1 MNNNKGKKRKRIDT
15 GRGQKEQKT
24 IARGGGGKEKI
35 FGYEKAKVEGGRK
48 RLEGKAVCCVAGWR

>member
-24 IARGGGGKEKI
+24 IAGGGGKEKI

-48 RLEGKAVCCVAGWR
+48 RLEGEAVCCVAGRR

>member
-24 IARGGGGKEKI
+24 IARGGKEKI

-48 RLEGKAVCCVAGWR
+48 RLEGKAVCCVAGRR

>member
-24 IARGGGGKEKI
+24 IAGGGKEKI

-48 RLEGKAVCCVAGWR
+48 RLEGEAVCCVAGRR